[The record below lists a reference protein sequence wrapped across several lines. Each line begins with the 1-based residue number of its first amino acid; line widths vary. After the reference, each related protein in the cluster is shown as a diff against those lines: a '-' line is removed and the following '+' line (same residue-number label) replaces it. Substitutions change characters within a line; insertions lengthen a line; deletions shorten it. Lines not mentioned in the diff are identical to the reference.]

1 MIVFWSV
8 KKKFKN
14 MFWIKVVLL
23 FGLALTAVSSRSGI
37 LGGITFLSGD
47 DLNEAET
54 VLNTSLNT
62 LAGDP
67 DGPSYK

>member
-1 MIVFWSV
+1 
-8 KKKFKN
+8 
-14 MFWIKVVLL
+14 MFWIKVVLV

-47 DLNEAET
+47 DLKEAET

-62 LAGDP
+62 LASDP
-67 DGPSYK
+67 DGSSYK